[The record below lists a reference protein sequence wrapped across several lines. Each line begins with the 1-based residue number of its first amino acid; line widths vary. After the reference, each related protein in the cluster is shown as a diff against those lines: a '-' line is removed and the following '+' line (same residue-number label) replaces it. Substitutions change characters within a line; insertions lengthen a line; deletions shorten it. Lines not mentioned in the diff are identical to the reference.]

1 MQIEITEGVF
11 IEDAGIVD
19 DILKGIRSMGVRVA
33 LDDFGTGFS
42 SLSYLD
48 RFPLDAIKI
57 DQSFVAKMLMRPR
70 TRAIVETIVR
80 LGQSLGLDI
89 IAEGVEDDAQLAE
102 LAKIGCNSVQG
113 YLLGKP
119 MAATDFDALLARQ

>member
-1 MQIEITEGVF
+1 M
-11 IEDAGIVD
+11 
-19 DILKGIRSMGVRVA
+19 
-33 LDDFGTGFS
+33 FGQCASETP
-42 SLSYLD
+42 LT
-48 RFPLDAIKI
+48 LDAIKI

-70 TRAIVETIVR
+70 TRAIVKTIVR

-119 MAATDFDALLARQ
+119 MAAIEFDALLARQ

>member
-1 MQIEITEGVF
+1 
-11 IEDAGIVD
+11 
-19 DILKGIRSMGVRVA
+19 
-33 LDDFGTGFS
+33 
-42 SLSYLD
+42 
-48 RFPLDAIKI
+48 
-57 DQSFVAKMLMRPR
+57 MRTR

-119 MAATDFDALLARQ
+119 MEATDFDALLARQ